1 MTADPSP
8 VFYLRCCCFLFF
20 WNSIL
25 DSLCDDNKQCGLIL
39 SSCLDILTTFYPTVE
54 FLYQLDICHLG
65 SNIDTYV
72 TFNNEASYHYHEVYF
87 SFLKSFLLHLHLP
100 LVLLS
105 TLCVFR
111 HDIDMR
117 NSVKT
122 RPPGAGLHCFPPR
135 ATQCLVLWQREGV
148 QRSPSTVQ
156 LESEFRA
163 DNTGYRLTETRN
175 KQTAATP
182 MQNFTDA
189 VVEPV
194 IFNDRAL
201 LGLVCNSPHSTWA
214 LFRFCVASAQ
224 CPRLS

>member
-122 RPPGAGLHCFPPR
+122 RPPRCRITLFS
-135 ATQCLVLWQREGV
+135 ATSHTMPCVMTAWG
-148 QRSPSTVQ
+148 SSTVSIYCTAQ
-156 LESEFRA
+156 IRVQSRQHWIQTHRDPQSTDCSNSHAEL
-163 DNTGYRLTETRN
+163 YRCSRGTS
-175 KQTAATP
+175 
-182 MQNFTDA
+182 D
-189 VVEPV
+189 
-194 IFNDRAL
+194 I
-201 LGLVCNSPHSTWA
+201 
-214 LFRFCVASAQ
+214 
-224 CPRLS
+224 